1 MSNTT
6 ILNPTLYYTPN
17 NSASFG
23 KSLNICQGNKNPPQT
38 PLKCDTHSHARAP
51 NPPNQSSGSLV
62 FIEHPHHHPRT
73 ANKDVCL
80 YMRFSFPC
88 AQTARHLMRGYTNSL
103 YTLNASHTSHAG
115 LAQIRFFADMR
126 WWSNRVNIYVNTR
139 CARKWYLFIGQFVT
153 FAPRTGIAS
162 RVWAFLRNYHL
173 HMSARVCAVMWCESA
188 GISKNVFFKLNQD
201 IGRDNGHI
209 DNTQCIHILYGENVI
224 FFLYIMANAKP
235 YFKLS
240 SNRTAIR
247 DDIWVRPVKGI
258 FGWRRRQK
266 DTCMDFQKFV

>member
-23 KSLNICQGNKNPPQT
+23 KSLNICQGNKNPPRT

-115 LAQIRFFADMR
+115 LAPDKILRGYALMVEPSKHICEHTMCAQMVF
-126 WWSNRVNIYVNTR
+126 IYRTICYF
-139 CARKWYLFIGQFVT
+139 CA
-153 FAPRTGIAS
+153 A
-162 RVWAFLRNYHL
+162 
-173 HMSARVCAVMWCESA
+173 
-188 GISKNVFFKLNQD
+188 
-201 IGRDNGHI
+201 NGHRI
-209 DNTQCIHILYGENVI
+209 ARMGV
-224 FFLYIMANAKP
+224 
-235 YFKLS
+235 S
-240 SNRTAIR
+240 SELPFTYECA
-247 DDIWVRPVKGI
+247 
-258 FGWRRRQK
+258 
-266 DTCMDFQKFV
+266 CMCSHVM